1 VTHDVFYL
9 APITD
14 DAVELD
20 WARARA
26 LDLEADDLARRPEME
41 KAAYLPLPPAAT
53 QPKKFAAWQKA
64 FARWLSQNQTLEL
77 LRHPSLGI
85 MSRADEPE
93 RDFRIR
99 LQQEARAAR
108 DEAVDVVRRKYADK
122 QASMAERLRRAAAAV
137 EREQQQ
143 ASDSKMQTMVSMGAT
158 VLGAL
163 FGRKAVSMGT
173 LGRATTTAR
182 GVGRSMKESSDVK
195 RATESVESV
204 KAAAARLEEQVA
216 QDVAR
221 VAARFEIDVPLERIV
236 LAPKRGQ
243 VEVQFVA
250 LAWNPRGADA

>member
-1 VTHDVFYL
+1 
-9 APITD
+9 
-14 DAVELD
+14 
-20 WARARA
+20 
-26 LDLEADDLARRPEME
+26 
-41 KAAYLPLPPAAT
+41 
-53 QPKKFAAWQKA
+53 
-64 FARWLSQNQTLEL
+64 
-77 LRHPSLGI
+77 
-85 MSRADEPE
+85 
-93 RDFRIR
+93 
-99 LQQEARAAR
+99 
-108 DEAVDVVRRKYADK
+108 
-122 QASMAERLRRAAAAV
+122 MAERLRRAAAAV